1 MSEGTDSARIDA
13 LASRV
18 EGLEGRMLGAEDSS
32 TADFEHTIEPGVAVQ
47 QTSDPKGRK
56 PWEAEW
62 SQEHGVLKVFIPD
75 NAVVVD
81 GQNVEVYSDDK
92 DGSECTVT
100 AGSWYL
106 HVYKSDDGTYE
117 AEFDQE
123 STGSRPGLNDSTE
136 SAKYDLKILDVSQD
150 GGYVEK
156 QYVVGSIVLG
166 KGGVTSLKGDD
177 ENSVKILGDVE
188 LDGSKG
194 GLTIKTELEEQDG
207 GGKPKAKVSIDIKGR
222 EAADCP
228 STYEWGC
235 KRITLPD
242 NTFAHILA
250 CSDIDLSDLPTS
262 SGGGGGGGG
271 SVSVSAEW
279 LKKNGVTSLNAL
291 KGDVWIGG
299 GKGIDVSVDKERNEI
314 KIAYNPDKEDEDEP
328 PEPEQEQEEQGCPH
342 PGGAGGVQG
351 DTGGGGVPA
360 GGGDYHVG
368 DDSCC

>member
-32 TADFEHTIEPGVAVQ
+32 TAELMHTIEPGVAVQ
-47 QTSDPKGRK
+47 QTSDPQGRK

-62 SQEHGVLKVFIPD
+62 NQEHGVLKVFIPD

-81 GQNVEVYSDDK
+81 GQNVEVYSDGK

-123 STGSRPGLNDSTE
+123 PTGSRPGLNDSTE

-188 LDGSKG
+188 LDGSKC
-194 GLTIKTELEEQDG
+194 GLTIKTELGEQDG
-207 GGKPKAKVSIDIKGR
+207 GVKPKAKLSIDIKGR
-222 EAADCP
+222 EAADCQGAD
-228 STYEWGC
+228 EWGC
-235 KRITLPD
+235 KKITLPD
-242 NTFAHILA
+242 ETCAHILA
-250 CSDIDLSDLPTS
+250 CSDIDLSDL
-262 SGGGGGGGG
+262 
-271 SVSVSAEW
+271 
-279 LKKNGVTSLNAL
+279 NGVTSLNEL
-291 KGDVWIGG
+291 KEDVSIIG
-299 GKGIDVSVDKERNEI
+299 GKGIEVSVDSESNSI
-314 KIAYNPDKEDEDEP
+314 KITWNEEKEDDDEP
-328 PEPEQEQEEQGCPH
+328 PEPEQEEQDCPH
-342 PGGAGGVQG
+342 SGEAGGVQG
-351 DTGGGGVPA
+351 DMGGGGVPA
-360 GGGDYHVG
+360 GGGDYHGG
-368 DDSCC
+368 DDSCCSN